1 MLNANCEYIRTYIEQ
16 IPKLLHKGP
25 YALRHTEVHSA
36 TTTTFTNHD
45 KNGKKNVHRTIH
57 FLCSNFFQKVK
68 KKLYFSRILFCA

>member
-45 KNGKKNVHRTIH
+45 KNG
-57 FLCSNFFQKVK
+57 
-68 KKLYFSRILFCA
+68 